1 MSEREEA
8 MKNHPAGKGRVDAEE
23 PVDETNEPEWV
34 MDARDRCDSCGS
46 QAYYLVKMIEGELMF
61 CRHHFLKNEDK
72 LTKVSYEIID
82 ESIKLE
88 PQKVESHA

>member
-1 MSEREEA
+1 MSREEA
-8 MKNHPAGKGRVDAEE
+8 MKNHPAGKGRVDVEE

-34 MDARDRCDSCGS
+34 MDANDRCDACQA
-46 QAYYLVKMIEGELMF
+46 QAYYLVKMIEGQLMF

-82 ESIKLE
+82 ESVKLE
-88 PQKVESHA
+88 PQKVESNV

>member
-1 MSEREEA
+1 MTREEA
-8 MKNHPAGKGRVDAEE
+8 MANHPAGKGRE

-61 CRHHFLKNEDK
+61 CRHHFLKHEEILNK
-72 LTKVSYEIID
+72 ISYEIID

-88 PQKVESHA
+88 PQKVEAHA

>member
-1 MSEREEA
+1 
-8 MKNHPAGKGRVDAEE
+8 
-23 PVDETNEPEWV
+23 
-34 MDARDRCDSCGS
+34 
-46 QAYYLVKMIEGELMF
+46 MF

-88 PQKVESHA
+88 PQKVEAHA

>member
-1 MSEREEA
+1 MSREEA
-8 MKNHPAGKGRVDAEE
+8 MKNHPAGKGRVDVEE

-34 MDARDRCDSCGS
+34 MDARDRCDACQA
-46 QAYYLVKMIEGELMF
+46 QAYYLVKMIEGQLCF

-88 PQKVESHA
+88 PQKVEAHA